1 VQVEACGIL
10 RDARPARLWVSAR
23 RRRGRRD
30 GNADHRSR
38 GIAEDAQIG
47 YNRVKRS
54 ERSSAIANG
63 RWKEDEMTVVAAKVT
78 ARGVLVPR
86 ALIAA
91 WGDVREV
98 EIEKHADTVVIR
110 PRPAEAAPWR
120 GQVIGK
126 MKAAGLIEEM
136 PWPEPPVVSPE
147 ARARLA
153 AKLSHG
159 KPLSELIQED
169 REEYA

>member
-1 VQVEACGIL
+1 
-10 RDARPARLWVSAR
+10 
-23 RRRGRRD
+23 
-30 GNADHRSR
+30 
-38 GIAEDAQIG
+38 
-47 YNRVKRS
+47 
-54 ERSSAIANG
+54 
-63 RWKEDEMTVVAAKVT
+63 MTVVAAKVT
-78 ARGVLVPR
+78 PRGVLVPR

-110 PRPAEAAPWR
+110 PRPSEATPWH
-120 GQVIGK
+120 GQVISK

-153 AKLSHG
+153 EKLSHG
-159 KPLSELIQED
+159 RPLSGLIMED